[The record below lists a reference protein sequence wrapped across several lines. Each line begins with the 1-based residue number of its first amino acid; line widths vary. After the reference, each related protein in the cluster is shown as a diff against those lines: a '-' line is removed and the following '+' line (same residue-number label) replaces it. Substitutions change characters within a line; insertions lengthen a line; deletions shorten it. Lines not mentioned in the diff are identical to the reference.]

1 MAVARNGL
9 GDAAAFDGRRD
20 DAREHFETALETF
33 RSLGLWRGVA
43 GALTNLGNLCWDER
57 ELTTAVALH
66 EEALEHY
73 RAIDDLRG
81 IGWSNMNLGSLA
93 VDLGDLPLGVRHLRD
108 ALAIYRKLQDRSG
121 VFVTLEGLAEV
132 VEIRHQ
138 HKLAVMLYAAA
149 KVIRDEIGAPVP
161 LSDRPRY
168 DSMLDGLRARL
179 GDGFEGAWAEGE
191 LMTLDDAV
199 RQAFEVGVGH
209 GQPSPATRVPDR
221 VGGLTRREI
230 DVLELV
236 ARGKTNNEIA
246 DRLSI
251 SVRTVSTHVSNIL
264 GKLDLPNRSA
274 MAAYAHREGLT

>member
-1 MAVARNGL
+1 
-9 GDAAAFDGRRD
+9 
-20 DAREHFETALETF
+20 
-33 RSLGLWRGVA
+33 
-43 GALTNLGNLCWDER
+43 
-57 ELTTAVALH
+57 
-66 EEALEHY
+66 
-73 RAIDDLRG
+73 
-81 IGWSNMNLGSLA
+81 
-93 VDLGDLPLGVRHLRD
+93 
-108 ALAIYRKLQDRSG
+108 
-121 VFVTLEGLAEV
+121 
-132 VEIRHQ
+132 
-138 HKLAVMLYAAA
+138 
-149 KVIRDEIGAPVP
+149 
-161 LSDRPRY
+161 
-168 DSMLDGLRARL
+168 MLDGLRARL

-221 VGGLTRREI
+221 VSGLTRREI